1 MGDPQGL
8 PDETPHIARVEKPFL
23 MAEVELP
30 LRNLRAWKP
39 DHYNGYADWLG
50 KDHTAPGASLMD
62 NPTLPAVRLSWQ
74 EAQAYCHWLSQQTG
88 RRFRLPT
95 ETEWEWACRAGT
107 ATPLPWG
114 GEDDDFA
121 PHANLADKA
130 LDKLPHQRQTLHYYL
145 RDMRRD
151 DGQTV
156 LGPVG
161 RYQPNAFGL
170 KDMVGNAAEWTASP
184 YRPYPADA
192 SAPKPGEEVVC
203 RGGAWDLLPRFA
215 RSAIRTPYPQW
226 QRVHNVTLRLVC
238 DE

>member
-1 MGDPQGL
+1 
-8 PDETPHIARVEKPFL
+8 
-23 MAEVELP
+23 
-30 LRNLRAWKP
+30 
-39 DHYNGYADWLG
+39 
-50 KDHTAPGASLMD
+50 
-62 NPTLPAVRLSWQ
+62 
-74 EAQAYCHWLSQQTG
+74 
-88 RRFRLPT
+88 
-95 ETEWEWACRAGT
+95 
-107 ATPLPWG
+107 
-114 GEDDDFA
+114 
-121 PHANLADKA
+121 
-130 LDKLPHQRQTLHYYL
+130 
-145 RDMRRD
+145 MRRD

-161 RYQPNAFGL
+161 RYRPNAFGL